1 MLRLALIFLILGLVA
16 GALGVYPVAGVAS
29 EIAWVLFVVF
39 VILFAASL
47 IFFGNSYWWRE
58 GPPI

>member
-16 GALGVYPVAGVAS
+16 GALGVYPVAGIAS

-39 VILFAASL
+39 IILFAASL
-47 IFFGNSYWWRE
+47 IFGNGYWWRE
-58 GPPI
+58 GPPV